1 MFTKNVKG
9 NKKSG
14 RNKVWILSGRT
25 FVLNRSQSFTMGTP
39 VRMMH
44 LPSEKLTCRGQVNL
58 SEDNVMAKKSKV
70 KSAAK
75 KRPAAKKKKK

>member
-1 MFTKNVKG
+1 MA
-9 NKKSG
+9 
-14 RNKVWILSGRT
+14 
-25 FVLNRSQSFTMGTP
+25 TP
-39 VRMMH
+39 ARMMP

>member
-1 MFTKNVKG
+1 LDFARRRCRQRW
-9 NKKSG
+9 SP
-14 RNKVWILSGRT
+14 
-25 FVLNRSQSFTMGTP
+25 SFTIATP
-39 VRMMH
+39 ARMMP

-58 SEDNVMAKKSKV
+58 TEDNVMAKKSKV

>member
-1 MFTKNVKG
+1 LDFAG
-9 NKKSG
+9 CPGRSG
-14 RNKVWILSGRT
+14 WSR
-25 FVLNRSQSFTMGTP
+25 SFTIATP
-39 VRMMH
+39 ARMMP

-58 SEDNVMAKKSKV
+58 TEDNVMAKKSKV